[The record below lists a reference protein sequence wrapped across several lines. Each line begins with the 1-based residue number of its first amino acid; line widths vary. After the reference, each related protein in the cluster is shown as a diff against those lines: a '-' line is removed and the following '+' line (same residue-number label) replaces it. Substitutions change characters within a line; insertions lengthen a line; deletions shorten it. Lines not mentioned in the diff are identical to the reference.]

1 MRHSTVSSHRSWLAL
16 IAVVVLLVATL
27 ACGFEGGAFSSTP
40 IPPAGNQVLVPMV
53 GSGGAPQSPAAA
65 PEPTL
70 IGVTPSA
77 AVAAPESGG
86 TAESILITAPSTG
99 QGLRGSLHIEGLAD
113 PAFEQQ
119 LYVLVRDAKGTVIA
133 TARPAI
139 QTQAGQR
146 GKFNA
151 DVPLPASLPPQAG
164 RVIVYAISPRD
175 SGLTHVASVE
185 VQLNGDAQP
194 AAPIDPNTPEGIM
207 IAFPNSGAQ
216 VKSAVK
222 VVAATIPQKMGTSW
236 LGPKVIVEVRD
247 ANDKTVGRVEQPV
260 DQITGQPAQVLVEV
274 PIQVSAAQPGR
285 VLVYA
290 LNPRDGQ
297 TEHLSSVEVNLMP

>member
-1 MRHSTVSSHRSWLAL
+1 M
-16 IAVVVLLVATL
+16 AVAGLLLATL
-27 ACGFEGGAFSSTP
+27 ACGFQGGAFGSTP
-40 IPPAGNQVLVPMV
+40 LPPTGNQVLVPMV
-53 GSGGAPQSPAAA
+53 SNGGAPQSSAT
-65 PEPTL
+65 PETAL

-77 AVAAPESGG
+77 AAAAPESGG
-86 TAESILITAPSTG
+86 AAESILITVPSGG

-133 TARPAI
+133 TARPTL
-139 QTQAGQR
+139 QTQAGHR
-146 GKFNA
+146 GKFSA
-151 DVPLPASLPPQAG
+151 DVPLPASLPSQAG

-194 AAPIDPNTPEGIM
+194 AAPIDPNTPEGIT
-207 IAFPNSGAQ
+207 IAFPNPGAQ
-216 VKSAVK
+216 VKGVVK
-222 VVAATIPQKMGTSW
+222 VAAATL

-247 ANDKTVGRVEQPV
+247 ANDQTVGRVEQQV
-260 DQITGQPAQVLVEV
+260 DQIAGQPAQVLVEV
-274 PIQVSAAQPGR
+274 PIRVSAAQPGR

-297 TEHLSSVEVNLMP
+297 TEHLSSVEVNLVP